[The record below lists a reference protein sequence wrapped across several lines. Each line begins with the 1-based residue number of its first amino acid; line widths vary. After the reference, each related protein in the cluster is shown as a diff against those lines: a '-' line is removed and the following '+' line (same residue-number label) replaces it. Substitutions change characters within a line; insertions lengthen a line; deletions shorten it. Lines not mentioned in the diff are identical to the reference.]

1 MLRVRTAYPSRVHS
15 VFLVRSVLLIFLI
28 FCVLLL
34 CVFTFWVPC
43 CDVRYDFRIKTMFC
57 SYLSPAVC
65 RRAHILSTLFV
76 FVSTWC
82 CPTHIMLS
90 VCFVFLSLMYPMLP
104 VSLDCPLTI
113 APSVFSNAYLWWDYW
128 RYVCNFNWQ
137 LTILP

>member
-90 VCFVFLSLMYPMLP
+90 FCFVFRGLMLP
-104 VSLDCPLTI
+104 VSLDCPFLI
-113 APSVFSNAYLWWDYW
+113 ALSVFLTCIHYYLYNSVSYMYDF
-128 RYVCNFNWQ
+128 NFC
-137 LTILP
+137 L